1 METNKIY
8 HGNCVEKLKEIEA
21 NKVDLIYFDPPFFTQ
36 RKHSLTNKDNSKTYE
51 FDDKYNSI
59 EEYLELVE
67 NVLLE
72 SKRVLK
78 NTGSVFLHCDKTA
91 SHNIRVVMDKI
102 FGRENFQSEIIW
114 SYKRWSNAKKGLLN
128 SHQVIFFYSK
138 TQDFKFNTLYT
149 DYSATTNLDQI
160 LQDRERNENGKS
172 DYKKDENGNVILGKE
187 KKGVPL
193 SDVWEIP
200 YLNPKAKER
209 TGYPTQKPVLLLNQI
224 LNIVTDEGDLVV
236 DPFCGSGTTCVS
248 AKSLKRQ
255 FIGIDI
261 SKDAVELANSRLE
274 EMVISESNLLN
285 KGTNEY
291 QEKTEKELAILQN
304 INAFPVQRN
313 SGIDGFLKDHFE
325 GMPVPVKIQGEYETI
340 EDAIEKLEKASYGKD
355 YKMKILIQTR
365 ETGISRLFGFESDVT
380 IMKSLELQTK
390 DLLKKNNE
398 GITRVLQNGG
408 LSASMIVWCKVQ
420 VQFFN

>member
-1 METNKIY
+1 MEINKIY
-8 HGNCVEKLKEIEA
+8 HGHCIEKLKEIEA

-36 RKHSLTNKDNSKTYE
+36 RKHSLSNKDNSKTYE

-67 NVLLE
+67 NVLAQ

-91 SHNIRVVMDKI
+91 SHNIRVVMDKV
-102 FGRENFQSEIIW
+102 FGGENFQSEIIW

-128 SHQVIFFYSK
+128 AHQVIFFYSK

-172 DYKKDENGNVILGKE
+172 VYKKDENGNVILGKE

-325 GMPVPVKIQGEYETI
+325 GLPVPVKIQGEFETI

-408 LSASMIVWCKVQ
+408 LSASKTV
-420 VQFFN
+420 

>member
-36 RKHSLTNKDNSKTYE
+36 RKHSLTNKDNSKTYV
-51 FDDKYNSI
+51 FDDKFNSI

-67 NVLLE
+67 DVLKQ

-78 NTGSVFLHCDKTA
+78 KTGSVFLHCDKTA
-91 SHNIRVVMDKI
+91 SHNIRAVMDKV

-128 SHQVIFFYSK
+128 AHQVIFFYSK
-138 TQDFKFNTLYT
+138 SQDFKFNTLYT

-172 DYKKDENGNVILGKE
+172 VYKKDENGNVILGKE
-187 KKGVPL
+187 KRGVPL

-224 LNIVTDEGDLVV
+224 INIVTDEGDLVV

-248 AKSLKRQ
+248 AKSLNRQ

-340 EDAIEKLEKASYGKD
+340 EDAIEKLEKASYGKN

-380 IMKSLELQTK
+380 IIKSLELQTK

-408 LSASMIVWCKVQ
+408 LSATKTV
-420 VQFFN
+420 

>member
-172 DYKKDENGNVILGKE
+172 VYKKDENGNVILGKE

-285 KGTNEY
+285 KGTSEY

-340 EDAIEKLEKASYGKD
+340 EDAIEKLEKASLGRD

-408 LSASMIVWCKVQ
+408 LSASKTV
-420 VQFFN
+420 

>member
-67 NVLLE
+67 NVLVQ

-91 SHNIRVVMDKI
+91 SHNIRAVMDKV

-128 SHQVIFFYSK
+128 AHQVIFFYSK

-160 LQDRERNENGKS
+160 LQDRERDENGKS
-172 DYKKDENGNVILGKE
+172 VYKKDENGNVILGKE

-261 SKDAVELANSRLE
+261 SQDAVELAYSRLE

-380 IMKSLELQTK
+380 IVKSLELQTK
-390 DLLKKNNE
+390 DLMKKNNE
-398 GITRVLQNGG
+398 GITAPTRKQGFR
-408 LSASMIVWCKVQ
+408 AS
-420 VQFFN
+420 

>member
-8 HGNCVEKLKEIEA
+8 YGNCIEKLKEMETD
-21 NKVDLIYFDPPFFTQ
+21 KVDLIYFDPPFFTQ
-36 RKHSLTNKDNSKTYE
+36 RKHSLSNKDNSKKYE

-59 EEYLELVE
+59 DEYLALIK
-67 NVLLE
+67 NVLE
-72 SKRVLK
+72 QSKRVLK
-78 NTGSVFLHCDKTA
+78 NTGSVFLHCDKIA
-91 SHNIRVVMDKI
+91 SHNIRVVMDLV

-138 TQDFKFNTLYT
+138 TKDFKFNTLYT

-172 DYKKDENGNVILGKE
+172 IYKKDENGNVVLGKE

-224 LNIVTDEGDLVV
+224 LNIVTDEGDLVL

-261 SKDAVELANSRLE
+261 SLDAVELANSRLL
-274 EMVISESNLLN
+274 EMVISESNLFN

-291 QEKTEKELAILQN
+291 QEKTEKELSVLQN

-313 SGIDGFLKDHFE
+313 SGIDGFLKDHHE

-340 EDAIEKLEKASYGKD
+340 EDAIDKLEKASKGKY
-355 YKMKILIQTR
+355 YKMKIIIQTK
-365 ETGISRLFGFESDVT
+365 ESGISRLFGFESDIT
-380 IMKSLELQTK
+380 IVKSLELQMK
-390 DLLKKNNE
+390 DLIKKNNDDY
-398 GITRVLQNGG
+398 TRVIQNGS
-408 LSASMIVWCKVQ
+408 LSTSKTV
-420 VQFFN
+420 

>member
-128 SHQVIFFYSK
+128 AHQVIFFYSK

-172 DYKKDENGNVILGKE
+172 VYKKDENGNVILGKE

-340 EDAIEKLEKASYGKD
+340 EDAIEKLEKASLGRD

-365 ETGISRLFGFESDVT
+365 ETGISRLFGFDYDVT
-380 IMKSLELQTK
+380 ILKSLELQTK
-390 DLLKKNNE
+390 DLIKKNNE
-398 GITRVLQNGG
+398 GITSVLQNGG
-408 LSASMIVWCKVQ
+408 FSASIKA
-420 VQFFN
+420 

>member
-8 HGNCVEKLKEIEA
+8 HGNCVEKLKEIES

-59 EEYLELVE
+59 QEYLELVE

-72 SKRVLK
+72 SKRILK

-128 SHQVIFFYSK
+128 AHQVIFFYSK

-172 DYKKDENGNVILGKE
+172 VYKKDENGNVVLGKE

-291 QEKTEKELAILQN
+291 LEKTEKELAILQN

-325 GMPVPVKIQGEYETI
+325 GVPVPVKIQGEYETI

-380 IMKSLELQTK
+380 IMKSLELQTR

-408 LSASMIVWCKVQ
+408 
-420 VQFFN
+420 

>member
-8 HGNCVEKLKEIEA
+8 QGNSVEKLKEIEA

-36 RKHSLTNKDNSKTYE
+36 RKHTLTNKDNSKTYE

-59 EEYLELVE
+59 EEYLTLVE
-67 NVLLE
+67 NVLE
-72 SKRVLK
+72 QSKRVLK
-78 NTGSVFLHCDKTA
+78 NSGSVFLHCDKTA
-91 SHNIRVVMDKI
+91 SHNIRLVMDKV

-128 SHQVIFFYSK
+128 GHQVIFFYSK

-160 LQDRERNENGKS
+160 LQDRERDENGKS
-172 DYKKDENGNVILGKE
+172 VYKRDENGKVILGKE

-261 SKDAVELANSRLE
+261 SQDAVELANSRLE
-274 EMVISESNLLN
+274 EMVISESKLLN

-291 QEKTEKELAILQN
+291 QEKSEKELAILQN

-340 EDAIEKLEKASYGKD
+340 EDAIKKLEKASYGKY

-365 ETGISRLFGFESDVT
+365 ETDISRLFGFDSDVT
-380 IMKSLELQTK
+380 IIKSLELQTK
-390 DLLKKNNE
+390 DLLNKNNE
-398 GITRVLQNGG
+398 GITAPVQKSEFRV
-408 LSASMIVWCKVQ
+408 MKTV
-420 VQFFN
+420 

>member
-8 HGNCVEKLKEIEA
+8 QGHCVEKLKEIEA

-51 FDDKYNSI
+51 FDDKYDSI

-67 NVLLE
+67 NVLKE
-72 SKRVLK
+72 SKRILK

-91 SHNIRVVMDKI
+91 SHNIRVVMDKV

-128 SHQVIFFYSK
+128 AHQVIFFYSK

-172 DYKKDENGNVILGKE
+172 VYKKDENGNVVLGKE

-261 SKDAVELANSRLE
+261 SQDAVELANSRLE

-340 EDAIEKLEKASYGKD
+340 EDAIEKLEMASYGKD

-380 IMKSLELQTK
+380 IVKSLELQTK
-390 DLLKKNNE
+390 DLMKKNNE

-408 LSASMIVWCKVQ
+408 LSASKTV
-420 VQFFN
+420 

>member
-172 DYKKDENGNVILGKE
+172 VYKKDENGNVILGKE

-224 LNIVTDEGDLVV
+224 LNIVTEEGDLVV

-340 EDAIEKLEKASYGKD
+340 EDAIEKLEKASLGRD

-365 ETGISRLFGFESDVT
+365 ETGISRLFGFDYDVT
-380 IMKSLELQTK
+380 ILKSLELQTK
-390 DLLKKNNE
+390 DLIKKNNE
-398 GITRVLQNGG
+398 GITSVLQNGG
-408 LSASMIVWCKVQ
+408 FSASIKA
-420 VQFFN
+420 

>member
-67 NVLLE
+67 NVLAQ

-91 SHNIRVVMDKI
+91 SHNIRVVMDKV
-102 FGRENFQSEIIW
+102 FGGENFQSEIIW

-128 SHQVIFFYSK
+128 AHQVIFFYSK

-172 DYKKDENGNVILGKE
+172 VYKKDENGNVILGKE

-340 EDAIEKLEKASYGKD
+340 EDAIERLEKASYGKD

-408 LSASMIVWCKVQ
+408 LSASKTV
-420 VQFFN
+420 

>member
-172 DYKKDENGNVILGKE
+172 VYKKDENGNVILGKE

-340 EDAIEKLEKASYGKD
+340 EDAIEKLEKASLGRD

-408 LSASMIVWCKVQ
+408 LSASKTV
-420 VQFFN
+420 

>member
-8 HGNCVEKLKEIEA
+8 HGNCVDKLKEIEA

-59 EEYLELVE
+59 QEYLELVE

-78 NTGSVFLHCDKTA
+78 NTGSLFLHCDKTA
-91 SHNIRVVMDKI
+91 SHNIRVVMDKV

-128 SHQVIFFYSK
+128 AHQVIFFYSK

-172 DYKKDENGNVILGKE
+172 VYKKDKNGNVILGKE

-248 AKSLKRQ
+248 AKLLKRQ

-261 SKDAVELANSRLE
+261 SKDAVELAISRLE

-285 KGTNEY
+285 KGKNEY

-313 SGIDGFLKDHFE
+313 SGIDGYLKDHFA

-340 EDAIEKLEKASYGKD
+340 EDAIEKLEKASFGKD

-380 IMKSLELQTK
+380 IVKSLELQTK
-390 DLLKKNNE
+390 DLMKTNNE
-398 GITRVLQNGG
+398 GIT
-408 LSASMIVWCKVQ
+408 
-420 VQFFN
+420 

>member
-67 NVLLE
+67 DVLKQ

-128 SHQVIFFYSK
+128 AHQVIFFYSK
-138 TQDFKFNTLYT
+138 SQDFKFNTLYT
-149 DYSATTNLDQI
+149 DYSVTTNLDQI
-160 LQDRERNENGKS
+160 LQDRARDENGKS
-172 DYKKDENGNVILGKE
+172 VYKKDENGNVILGKE

-209 TGYPTQKPVLLLNQI
+209 IGYPTQKPVLLLNQI

-248 AKSLKRQ
+248 AKSLNRQ

-291 QEKTEKELAILQN
+291 QEKTEKELAILKN

-340 EDAIEKLEKASYGKD
+340 EDAIEKLEKASYDKD
-355 YKMKILIQTR
+355 YKKKILIQTR

-398 GITRVLQNGG
+398 GITASLQKSGFNG
-408 LSASMIVWCKVQ
+408 
-420 VQFFN
+420 

>member
-51 FDDKYNSI
+51 FDDKYDSI
-59 EEYLELVE
+59 EEYLKLVE
-67 NVLLE
+67 NVLQE

-128 SHQVIFFYSK
+128 AHQVIFFYSK

-160 LQDRERNENGKS
+160 LQDRERNESGKS
-172 DYKKDENGNVILGKE
+172 VYKKDENGNVVLGKE

-224 LNIVTDEGDLVV
+224 LNIVTEEGDLVV

-380 IMKSLELQTK
+380 ILKSLELQTR

-408 LSASMIVWCKVQ
+408 LSASKTV
-420 VQFFN
+420 

>member
-172 DYKKDENGNVILGKE
+172 VYKKDENGNVVLGKE

-285 KGTNEY
+285 KGTSEY

-398 GITRVLQNGG
+398 GITSVLQNGG
-408 LSASMIVWCKVQ
+408 FSASMKV
-420 VQFFN
+420 

>member
-36 RKHSLTNKDNSKTYE
+36 RKHILTNKDNSKTYE

-59 EEYLELVE
+59 EEYLELIE
-67 NVLLE
+67 KVLQE

-78 NTGSVFLHCDKTA
+78 NTGSLFLHCDKTA

-128 SHQVIFFYSK
+128 AHQVIFFYSK

-172 DYKKDENGNVILGKE
+172 VYKKDENGNVILGKE

-209 TGYPTQKPVLLLNQI
+209 TGYPTQKPVLLLNQV

-248 AKSLKRQ
+248 AKLLKRQ

-340 EDAIEKLEKASYGKD
+340 EDAIEKLEKASKGKN

-380 IMKSLELQTK
+380 IIKSLELQTK
-390 DLLKKNNE
+390 KLMKENNE
-398 GITRVLQNGG
+398 GTTMYKR
-408 LSASMIVWCKVQ
+408 
-420 VQFFN
+420 

>member
-1 METNKIY
+1 MKEHQKMETNKIL
-8 HGNCVEKLKEIEA
+8 HGNCIDRLQEIDA
-21 NKVDLIYFDPPFFTQ
+21 DNIDLVYFDPPFFTQ
-36 RKHSLTNKDNSKTYE
+36 KKHSLTNRENTKTYE
-51 FDDKYNSI
+51 FDDKYQSL
-59 EEYLELVE
+59 EEYLCLIEKTLIQ
-67 NVLLE
+67 
-72 SKRVLK
+72 SRRVLK

-91 SHNIRVVMDKI
+91 SHHIRVVLDKV
-102 FGRENFQSEIIW
+102 FGKENFQSEIVW

-128 SHQVIFFYSK
+128 SHQIIFFYSK
-138 TQDFKFNTLYT
+138 TENFKFNILYT

-172 DYKKDENGNVILGKE
+172 VYKRDENGVAVLGKE

-224 LNIVTDEGDLVV
+224 INIATDEGDLVL

-248 AKSLKRQ
+248 AKLLKRN

-274 EMVISESNLLN
+274 EMIISESSLLN
-285 KGTNEY
+285 KGINDY
-291 QEKTEKELAILQN
+291 LEKTEKELAILQN

-313 SGIDGFLKDHFE
+313 AGIDGFLKEHSD
-325 GMPVPVKIQGEYETI
+325 GLPVPVKIQSDYETI
-340 EDAIEKLEKASYGKD
+340 EDAIEKLERATIGKN
-355 YKMKILIQTR
+355 YSAKIVIQTKDS
-365 ETGISRLFGFESDVT
+365 GISRLFGFQTDVM
-380 IMKSLELQTK
+380 ILKSLELQAK
-390 DLLKKNNE
+390 DL
-398 GITRVLQNGG
+398 TRRTTK
-408 LSASMIVWCKVQ
+408 A
-420 VQFFN
+420 